1 VDHIA
6 IIEAKHQA
14 LSRRLDEATLR
25 LWAATEARSL
35 GHGGVSTVAKA
46 TGMSRTTIYAGVAE
60 LKVALGTVN
69 K

>member
-1 VDHIA
+1 
-6 IIEAKHQA
+6 
-14 LSRRLDEATLR
+14 
-25 LWAATEARSL
+25 
-35 GHGGVSTVAKA
+35 VSTVAKA